1 MQSTIEYNIVE
12 RGGVS
17 KNPRVGERLTT
28 QQQQQ
33 QEHPQ
38 NTPATAGGFLSI
50 YAGVIFLFPKA

>member
-1 MQSTIEYNIVE
+1 MCCLGIVE
-12 RGGVS
+12 RKAGGGGRGGVS

-38 NTPATAGGFLSI
+38 NTPAKAGGF
-50 YAGVIFLFPKA
+50 ATVILCRND